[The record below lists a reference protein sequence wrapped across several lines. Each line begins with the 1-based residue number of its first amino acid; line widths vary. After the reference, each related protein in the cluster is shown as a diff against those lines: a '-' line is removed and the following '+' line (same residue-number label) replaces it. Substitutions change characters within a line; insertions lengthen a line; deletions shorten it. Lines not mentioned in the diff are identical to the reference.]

1 MDDSFT
7 ELVDNGT
14 GDFDEGWIS
23 VRVVRDSTDWYFLAV
38 ALNTL
43 HAWKSLFRLVADQ
56 PDQACA

>member
-23 VRVVRDSTDWYFLAV
+23 VRVVKRDSTDWYFFGCGLEYA
-38 ALNTL
+38 
-43 HAWKSLFRLVADQ
+43 
-56 PDQACA
+56 ACLEEFVSI